1 MTTHQPPPIGAY
13 LRPVGQGYG
22 YCLRVVEVFPPDQD
36 DPREGLKFERW
47 GQADGVPVKDGHQS
61 HSWMRGLRRVAP
73 GVWKDQW
80 EFDTPRWSCCPLYY
94 RLMQTGPRGQME
106 LI

>member
-13 LRPVGQGYG
+13 LRPAGKAYA
-22 YCLRVVEVFPPDQD
+22 YCLRVLEVYPPDQD
-36 DPREGLKFERW
+36 DPREGLKLERW
-47 GQADGVPVKDGHQS
+47 GLAGGVPVKDGHQS
-61 HSWMRGLRRVAP
+61 NSWLRGLRRVAP

-94 RLMQTGPRGQME
+94 RLMNTQPKGQLT